1 MTEIARRL
9 QAAVAFLVLVVLLG
23 TTGIHQIGGGRW
35 TWGQCLYH
43 TIITIST
50 VGFGELPGMENSPW
64 ARAFTVALVVFGAGS
79 VVYFLSVS
87 TALVVEGELRD
98 LFRQRRMSKTIDHL
112 SGHVIVCGVGRT
124 GQHVIEELHATHTPF
139 VAVDS
144 DAEKLRRL
152 HDQYEKGGR
161 FHYVVGDATD
171 DDVMRAAGIA
181 RAKGLVSALDD
192 DKANLFATLTARSL
206 NPTLRIIAKMLDAGT
221 EPKMRRAGADKVVS
235 PNIIGGMRLA
245 SEMIRPNVTE
255 FLDQMLH
262 APEHVLRIEEAVV
275 GKGSVAADK
284 TLGSVGLR
292 KICDVLVVAV
302 RSADGKYRFNP
313 GAETLLE
320 PGATLIVLGERTE
333 IVRLRAAVEAG

>member
-9 QAAVAFLVLVVLLG
+9 RAAVAFLFLVVLLG
-23 TTGIHQIGGGRW
+23 STGLRWIGAGQW

-50 VGFGELPGMENSPW
+50 VGFGELPGMENNPW

-98 LFRQRRMSKTIDHL
+98 LFRRRRMSKTIDHL

-124 GQHVIEELHATHTPF
+124 GQHVIDELHATHTPF

-144 DAEKLRRL
+144 DGEKLRRL
-152 HDQYEKGGR
+152 SAHYEKDGR

-171 DDVMRAAGIA
+171 DDVMRSAGIA

-275 GKGSVAADK
+275 GKGSAAAGK
-284 TLGSVGLR
+284 TLGAVGLR

-333 IVRLRAAVEAG
+333 IVRLREAVEAT